1 MKTIISPSILG
12 GSFSNMEKT
21 ISELDISK
29 AKYIHFD
36 VMDGDFV
43 PNLTFGP
50 QFISNLRTKTKKIF
64 DVHLMINRVN
74 KFLDDYIK
82 AGSNIIT
89 FHYEINED
97 LNKLIDKIKQ
107 NRIKVGIALKP
118 KTTCEEIKKYLH
130 LVDQVI
136 IMTVEP
142 GFGGQAFLSNQ
153 VNKIESISKYNYFIE
168 TSIPSRPY
176 ILIIDQTFGDL
187 SIKYGGSNS
196 NNFDEMLKFAIEKW
210 PDHLLLIKIHP
221 DVIKKKKKG
230 CINHCIICKSRL

>member
-21 ISELDISK
+21 ISELDQSK
-29 AKYIHFD
+29 AEYIHFD

-74 KFLDDYIK
+74 RFLDDYIK

-89 FHYEINED
+89 FHYEIDED
-97 LNKLIDKIKQ
+97 LHKLIDKIKK

-118 KTTCEEIKKYLH
+118 KTPYEEIKKYLH

-142 GFGGQAFLSNQ
+142 GFGGQKFLSDQ
-153 VNKIESISKYNYFIE
+153 VNKIESIYKYIRKNNLKVDIEIDGGVNYE
-168 TSIPSRPY
+168 TGKLCVEAGAN
-176 ILIIDQTFGDL
+176 ILVA
-187 SIKYGGSNS
+187 GSFLFKQS
-196 NNFDEMLKFAIEKW
+196 S
-210 PDHLLLIKIHP
+210 LIMATNKLN
-221 DVIKKKKKG
+221 DFF
-230 CINHCIICKSRL
+230 N

>member
-21 ISELDISK
+21 ISELDQSK
-29 AKYIHFD
+29 AEYIHFD

-118 KTTCEEIKKYLH
+118 KTPYEEIKKYLH

-142 GFGGQAFLSNQ
+142 GFGGQTFISDQ
-153 VNKIESISKYNYFIE
+153 VYKIESISKYIRENNLNVDIE
-168 TSIPSRPY
+168 IDGGVNFETGKLCVDAGAN
-176 ILIIDQTFGDL
+176 ILVA
-187 SIKYGGSNS
+187 GSFLFKQSSLTMATNKL
-196 NNFDEMLKFAIEKW
+196 NDFFN
-210 PDHLLLIKIHP
+210 
-221 DVIKKKKKG
+221 
-230 CINHCIICKSRL
+230 

>member
-12 GSFSNMEKT
+12 GSFSNMEKI
-21 ISELDISK
+21 ISELDQSK
-29 AKYIHFD
+29 AEYIHFD

-142 GFGGQAFLSNQ
+142 GFGGQTFLSDQ
-153 VNKIESISKYNYFIE
+153 VYKIESISKYIRENNLNVDIEIDGGINYE
-168 TSIPSRPY
+168 TGKLCVDAGAN
-176 ILIIDQTFGDL
+176 ILVA
-187 SIKYGGSNS
+187 GSFLFKQS
-196 NNFDEMLKFAIEKW
+196 S
-210 PDHLLLIKIHP
+210 LIMATNKLN
-221 DVIKKKKKG
+221 DFF
-230 CINHCIICKSRL
+230 N

>member
-1 MKTIISPSILG
+1 
-12 GSFSNMEKT
+12 MEKT
-21 ISELDISK
+21 ISELDQSK
-29 AKYIHFD
+29 AEYIHFD

-130 LVDQVI
+130 FVDQVI

-142 GFGGQAFLSNQ
+142 GFGGQTFLSDQ
-153 VNKIESISKYNYFIE
+153 VNKIESISEYIKENNLNVDIE
-168 TSIPSRPY
+168 IDGGVNFETGKLCVDAGAN
-176 ILIIDQTFGDL
+176 ILVA
-187 SIKYGGSNS
+187 GSFLFKQS
-196 NNFDEMLKFAIEKW
+196 S
-210 PDHLLLIKIHP
+210 LIVATNKLN
-221 DVIKKKKKG
+221 DFF
-230 CINHCIICKSRL
+230 N